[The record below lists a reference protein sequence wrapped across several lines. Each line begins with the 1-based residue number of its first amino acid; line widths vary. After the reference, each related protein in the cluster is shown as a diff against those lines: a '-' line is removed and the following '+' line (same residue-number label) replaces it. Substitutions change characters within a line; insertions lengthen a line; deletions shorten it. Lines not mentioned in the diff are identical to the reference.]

1 MLLLMNRA
9 LYQVLGWP
17 SSRHLMKYIMAALAL
32 SILAAGLSGMAATT
46 APAPAAASAPAGTV
60 PTPSPQLRMYQHIHD
75 YFNQSPVRSRL
86 KAYLRR
92 LAAAPHPFGSTAQ
105 AELARWLNQALIE
118 QGVWLGKHTFTALTP
133 HRSEFYQLRRRRAGA
148 PPPQLAPARLPRQ
161 RLRGSNIL
169 AKIPGQ
175 QPCTIMLGSHYDT
188 KMIPHGAYYGAND
201 SASSSAAL
209 LVITEFFK
217 YIQPGASPLCS
228 LVFIWFDGEES
239 VLDDWNEG
247 QAYYGMRDHTYGST
261 ALAQALL
268 PLPGPHQPS
277 AAYPSFQLPPQ
288 LDAKASVIKGLI
300 ILDMIG
306 SPGMQLTP
314 DHNSDPYLRSLTS
327 KAASLLGLAHRL
339 GQRPM
344 RIEDDHLPFVRR
356 GIRATALIDFY
367 HLRHWHQPSDREAH
381 IDYSAIIDASKI
393 AVLLTILLSQ
403 S

>member
-1 MLLLMNRA
+1 MHLIHATSKSRRLTSFTYPL
-9 LYQVLGWP
+9 
-17 SSRHLMKYIMAALAL
+17 SRHFILAML
-32 SILAAGLSGMAATT
+32 GLITLAAG
-46 APAPAAASAPAGTV
+46 APAPAEPVMPTLTV
-60 PTPSPQLRMYQHIHD
+60 PEVIHD
-75 YFNQSPVRSRL
+75 YFNHSSVRSRL
-86 KAYLRR
+86 QAYLRR
-92 LAAAPHPFGSTAQ
+92 LTAAPHPFGSKAQ
-105 AELARWLNQALIE
+105 AQLARWLSDVLIE
-118 QGVWLGKHTFTALTP
+118 QGVWLNRDTFTALTP
-133 HRSEFYQLRRRRAGA
+133 HRPHFYQARRRGA
-148 PPPQLAPARLPRQ
+148 APATADLPRQ

-188 KMIPHGAYYGAND
+188 KIIPHGAYYGAND

-217 YIQPGASPLCS
+217 HLQQHSQPGTSPLCS

-239 VLDDWNEG
+239 VLDGWNEG
-247 QAYYGMRDHTYGST
+247 QAYYGVRDHTYGST

-268 PLPGPHQPS
+268 PLPGAHQAS
-277 AAYPSFQLPPQ
+277 GAYPSLQLPPH

-314 DHNSDPYLRSLTS
+314 DHNSDPYLSSLTS

-367 HLRHWHQPSDREAH
+367 HLRHWHQPSDLEAH

-393 AVLLTILLSQ
+393 AVLLAILLSQ